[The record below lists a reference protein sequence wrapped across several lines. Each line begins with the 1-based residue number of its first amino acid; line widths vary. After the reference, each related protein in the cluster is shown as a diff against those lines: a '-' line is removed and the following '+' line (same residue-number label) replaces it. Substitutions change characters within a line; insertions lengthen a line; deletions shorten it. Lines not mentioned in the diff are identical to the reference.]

1 LDFKN
6 GRKDDERFG
15 INIHIALLC
24 IIMKQNSIGQILLKL
39 LISGLA
45 VFFTDWLLSGIDVTN
60 FTNALLIAIVL
71 AFLNTF
77 LKPVLVLLTI
87 PFTIFTLGLFLLV
100 INAGIIL
107 LASKLI
113 DGFFVSGFWW
123 ALLFSIILSITT
135 SILEGLTK
143 TQVRRD

>member
-1 LDFKN
+1 MQKSSL
-6 GRKDDERFG
+6 
-15 INIHIALLC
+15 AQ
-24 IIMKQNSIGQILLKL
+24 IILKL

-87 PFTIFTLGLFLLV
+87 PFTIFTLGLFLLA

-113 DGFFVSGFWW
+113 DGFFVDGFWW
-123 ALLFSIILSITT
+123 ALLFSVILSITT

-143 TQVRRD
+143 TKVKKY

>member
-1 LDFKN
+1 MQKSSF
-6 GRKDDERFG
+6 
-15 INIHIALLC
+15 AQ
-24 IIMKQNSIGQILLKL
+24 IILKL

-87 PFTIFTLGLFLLV
+87 PFTIFTLGLFLLA

-113 DGFFVSGFWW
+113 DGFFVDGFWW
-123 ALLFSIILSITT
+123 ALFFSVILSITT

-143 TQVRRD
+143 TKVKTY

>member
-1 LDFKN
+1 
-6 GRKDDERFG
+6 
-15 INIHIALLC
+15 
-24 IIMKQNSIGQILLKL
+24 MKQNSLGQILLKL
-39 LISGLA
+39 LISGIA
-45 VFFTDWLLSGIDVTN
+45 VFFTGWLLPGVDVTN

-77 LKPVLVLLTI
+77 LKPLLILFTI

-113 DGFFVSGFWW
+113 EGFYVSGFWW

-135 SILEGLTK
+135 SLLEGLAK
-143 TQVRRD
+143 SDIKGN

>member
-1 LDFKN
+1 MQKSSLT
-6 GRKDDERFG
+6 
-15 INIHIALLC
+15 
-24 IIMKQNSIGQILLKL
+24 QILLKL

-77 LKPVLVLLTI
+77 LKPILVLLTI
-87 PFTIFTLGLFLLV
+87 PYSLFTLGLFLLV
-100 INAGIIL
+100 INAGIIM

-113 DGFFVSGFWW
+113 EGFYVDGFWW

-143 TQVRRD
+143 TEVRKY

>member
-1 LDFKN
+1 MQKSSL
-6 GRKDDERFG
+6 
-15 INIHIALLC
+15 AQ
-24 IIMKQNSIGQILLKL
+24 IILKL

-60 FTNALLIAIVL
+60 FTNALLISIVL

-87 PFTIFTLGLFLLV
+87 PFTIFTLGLFLLA

-113 DGFFVSGFWW
+113 DGFFVDGFWW
-123 ALLFSIILSITT
+123 ALLFSV
-135 SILEGLTK
+135 ILEGLTK
-143 TQVRRD
+143 TKVKKY

>member
-1 LDFKN
+1 ME
-6 GRKDDERFG
+6 RK
-15 INIHIALLC
+15 
-24 IIMKQNSIGQILLKL
+24 SIGQILLKL

-45 VFFTDWLLSGIDVTN
+45 VFFTSWLLPGVDIDK
-60 FTNALLIAIVL
+60 FTNALLLAIVL

-107 LASKLI
+107 LASKLVE
-113 DGFFVSGFWW
+113 GFVVEGFWW
-123 ALLFSIILSITT
+123 ALLFSIILSVVT
-135 SILEGLTK
+135 SVLEGLAK
-143 TQVRRD
+143 TEIKRN

>member
-1 LDFKN
+1 MQKN
-6 GRKDDERFG
+6 SL
-15 INIHIALLC
+15 A
-24 IIMKQNSIGQILLKL
+24 QILLKL

-113 DGFFVSGFWW
+113 DGFYVNGFWW
-123 ALLFSIILSITT
+123 ALLFSVILSITT

-143 TQVRRD
+143 TKVKKY

>member
-1 LDFKN
+1 MQKSSF
-6 GRKDDERFG
+6 
-15 INIHIALLC
+15 AQ
-24 IIMKQNSIGQILLKL
+24 IILKL

-123 ALLFSIILSITT
+123 ALLFSVILSITT

-143 TQVRRD
+143 TKVKKY

>member
-1 LDFKN
+1 MQKSSF
-6 GRKDDERFG
+6 
-15 INIHIALLC
+15 AQ
-24 IIMKQNSIGQILLKL
+24 IILKL

-113 DGFFVSGFWW
+113 DGFIVDGFWW
-123 ALLFSIILSITT
+123 ALLFSVILSITT

-143 TQVRRD
+143 TKVKTY

>member
-1 LDFKN
+1 
-6 GRKDDERFG
+6 
-15 INIHIALLC
+15 
-24 IIMKQNSIGQILLKL
+24 MKQNSIGQILLKL

-113 DGFFVSGFWW
+113 DGFYVSGFWW